1 MIQNTCVKCGAH
13 DWVFVEGVGALCR
26 PCYTLY
32 IATLPKPCTS
42 KRLYET
48 DPDNTDTVSD
58 GDD

>member
-1 MIQNTCVKCGAH
+1 MIQNVCVKCGAH

-32 IATLPKPCTS
+32 TATRPKPYIARKS
-42 KRLYET
+42 YET
-48 DPDNTDTVSD
+48 DPDNPDAVSD